1 MSIDAYVD
9 TVRAH
14 VGATPSPAA
23 LADLHPLA
31 EALADLTARTIVAPR
46 DVPYARYLLHVD
58 PAGRFNVQ
66 LDVFS
71 RGYTGGIHAH
81 GTWGIFTVLRGG
93 LWVDDYAER
102 DGVVFATR
110 RTWAGVGAVQA
121 FCPPVS
127 DWHRVSS
134 RPVGEQVVSIHVYG
148 PGFDLDTGVALGEDG
163 RPRTYRRG
171 PPGDLGALAGF
182 LEARP

>member
-1 MSIDAYVD
+1 MSIATYVD
-9 TVRAH
+9 IVRAH
-14 VGATPSPAA
+14 VSQHPTPAT
-23 LADLHPLA
+23 LADLTPLA
-31 EALADLTARTIVAPR
+31 EALADLTARTKVAPR
-46 DVPYARYLLHVD
+46 EVPYARYLLHVD
-58 PAGRFNVQ
+58 PEGRFNVQ

-93 LWVDDYAER
+93 LWVDDYAEQ
-102 DGVVFATR
+102 GGTVFPTR

-134 RPVGEQVVSIHVYG
+134 RPGGEQVVSIHVYG
-148 PGFDLDTGVALGEDG
+148 PGFDLDTGVALGDDG

-171 PPGDLGALAGF
+171 APGDLAALDGF